1 MMTDLYTISLF
12 VTKLLELYFG
22 GSVSCS
28 DDGDDDDDDDSA
40 NERERK
46 PEKILDKILLTNHL
60 PI

>member
-28 DDGDDDDDDDSA
+28 DDGDDDDDDNA

-46 PEKILDKILLTNHL
+46 PEKILDKILLVNHF